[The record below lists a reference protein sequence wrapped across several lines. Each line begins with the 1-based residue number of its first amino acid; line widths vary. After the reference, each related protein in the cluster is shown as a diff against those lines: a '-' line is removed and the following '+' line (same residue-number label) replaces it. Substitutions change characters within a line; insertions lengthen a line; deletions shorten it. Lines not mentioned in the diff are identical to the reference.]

1 MRFSEAD
8 DDPMDLHETSLRTTV
23 HNAGHVTDV
32 PSEHLFNLADKDK
45 SGQIDKQEF
54 DRLYSV
60 MKEDMKQVATLS
72 SLHTD
77 ESTMLTCSA
86 PLLSWPLLSCPSSWC
101 SPVRDR
107 SLDAP
112 PLRKLPWRRPSCART
127 RPPHGAR
134 ESSSS

>member
-77 ESTMLTCSA
+77 ESTMFDLLRSSPLLA
-86 PLLSWPLLSCPSSWC
+86 SPLLSLVL
-101 SPVRDR
+101 V
-107 SLDAP
+107 
-112 PLRKLPWRRPSCART
+112 LPRP
-127 RPPHGAR
+127 
-134 ESSSS
+134 